1 MTFEIRFVADLF
13 FASFFLKENS
23 RHRAQKAHS
32 RPLAPTDI
40 GPTCRHSLAEDKM
53 QGDDRHGHVRQTR
66 ATAVDKRL
74 QQLHAHTHCQDNSKG
89 AGRDTAGHAYEPAS
103 QPRPALAANHR
114 DQDQSRLSTA
124 ASFHARFFSFPDLQQ
139 AKGRRDKMQG
149 DDRHGHVRQTRATA
163 VDKRLQQLQADGR
176 RPRSFSPARTHTHGQ
191 GKSCADARPPPD
203 WKTYG
208 AWSASCP
215 HDLQQAKGRRDKMHG
230 DDRHGRRPRGA
241 NTWNVAQTLATAVD
255 KRLQQLKSE
264 GRRTRSFSP
273 ARTGAHGQDTSKPCC
288 GLHDK
293 GNAYE
298 LALWKS
304 CEGTFRRHSV
314 SAIDLVKM
322 REAARALWNTPRT
335 CTCSLN
341 SPPQRD
347 ERPSAPLQAGRAN
360 MMPCT
365 RSPVELASS
374 VMRLMHIVVAFF
386 FAVVSF
392 LTLMLPSFS
401 ALTSPLWGP
410 RSKLADSQ
418 WQRPQRARG

>member
-1 MTFEIRFVADLF
+1 
-13 FASFFLKENS
+13 
-23 RHRAQKAHS
+23 
-32 RPLAPTDI
+32 
-40 GPTCRHSLAEDKM
+40 
-53 QGDDRHGHVRQTR
+53 
-66 ATAVDKRL
+66 
-74 QQLHAHTHCQDNSKG
+74 
-89 AGRDTAGHAYEPAS
+89 
-103 QPRPALAANHR
+103 
-114 DQDQSRLSTA
+114 
-124 ASFHARFFSFPDLQQ
+124 
-139 AKGRRDKMQG
+139 MQG

-418 WQRPQRARG
+418 WQRPQRKPLYRSASTSASFTSAESESVPLSETSDDEEHYGCDKGCGPHRRALTSEWASYSETHYPNQCQRRLERMANFFSSGAGFRPAHQERALTF